1 MPAQTRIAAARSHAA
16 TEPVCTHAALARI
29 RRALLLERAFQI
41 DLECPICG
49 GALNI
54 RAAIIEMPVIKR
66 IHSPTRIVTLAL
78 RTAAFGPR
86 AYKFAG
92 LLRVDF
98 RYPVRGRLA
107 KSSSLLAALAR
118 RAAARG
124 AA

>member
-92 LLRVDF
+92 LLWVETE
-98 RYPVRGRLA
+98 RLA
-107 KSSSLLAALAR
+107 YSPIAR
-118 RAAARG
+118 YMNKCSPAFSPPRIT
-124 AA
+124 